1 MLWNVS
7 TGELKVKSVIKVSFR
22 VNGEL
27 VELDV
32 SPRELLINT
41 LRNRLGLTSVKYG
54 CGIGEC
60 GACTVL
66 VNGEPVLACLTLTVD
81 VDGKEITT
89 VEGLSK
95 QGLTEVQRAFI
106 EEGAIQCGYCTP
118 CFVIMAEY
126 LLREKPNPT
135 LSDVREYLKGVLCRC
150 TGYINIFKAVLRAA
164 KYRVNK

>member
-1 MLWNVS
+1 V
-7 TGELKVKSVIKVSFR
+7 VRVSFR
-22 VNGEL
+22 VNGEP

-41 LRNRLGLTSVKYG
+41 LRSRLGLTSLKYS

-60 GACTVL
+60 GNCTVL

-81 VDGKEITT
+81 VDGKEVTT
-89 VEGLSK
+89 VEGLSGS
-95 QGLTEVQRAFI
+95 GLTDVQRAFI

-118 CFVIMAEY
+118 SFVIMAEY
-126 LLREKPNPT
+126 LLREVPNPT

-150 TGYINIFKAVLRAA
+150 TGYINIFRAVLKAA
-164 KYRVNK
+164 KYRSRR